1 MKGRLTLGIVIVAV
15 ALLPLLLDPRG
26 YWIRVL
32 TITLLFA
39 AMAQAWNIVGGLA
52 NQTSLGHAAFFGI
65 GAYTSTVLL
74 LKFGI
79 SPWLGMLAGGALG
92 GVAALVIAIPTMRLQ
107 GHYFALA
114 TLAFGEVMRVI
125 ANVWTSLTGGPG
137 GLSVPFVPPGFAAY
151 SFKLLRPHAYI
162 ALVALVV
169 VTAIFEVIRRGA
181 MGYRLR
187 AIKQNPAAAEVIGV
201 DTTRVKLQ
209 AAVISGALIAMLGTL
224 YAQVAVFF
232 DPDTVFGIASI
243 SIRIALIAIIGG
255 VGTAA
260 GPILGAF
267 FIIPLEEIMNDLL
280 SSRAAGLSQL
290 VFGIILIAVILWRPR
305 GFITVLD
312 SLRARLSR
320 SGGAMTILDVR
331 AVSRRFGGLQALSE
345 VTFSVS
351 KGEIV
356 GVIGPNGAGKTT
368 LFSTLVGLIRPD
380 AGTVTLDGK
389 DLAGL
394 EAPHGRRSRDDKNLP
409 ERRLVCRKLGAG

>member
-1 MKGRLTLGIVIVAV
+1 VKRCLPLALLILAA

-32 TITLLFA
+32 TFTLLFA

-65 GAYTSTVLL
+65 GAYTSTILL

-137 GLSVPFVPPGFAAY
+137 GLSVPFVPPSFAGY

-162 ALVALVV
+162 ALAALIV
-169 VTAIFEVIRRGA
+169 VTAIFEMIRRGA

-187 AIKQNPAAAEVIGV
+187 AIRENAPAAEVIGI
-201 DTTRVKLQ
+201 DTTKVKLQ
-209 AAVISGALIAMLGTL
+209 AAVISGVLVAMLGTL
-224 YAQVAVFF
+224 YAQIAVFF

-267 FIIPLEEIMNDLL
+267 FIIPLEESMNALL

-290 VFGIILIAVILWRPR
+290 VFGIVLIAVILWRPR
-305 GFITVLD
+305 GFITVID
-312 SLRARLSR
+312 AVRARLSR
-320 SGGAMTILDVR
+320 
-331 AVSRRFGGLQALSE
+331 AV
-345 VTFSVS
+345 
-351 KGEIV
+351 K
-356 GVIGPNGAGKTT
+356 P
-368 LFSTLVGLIRPD
+368 
-380 AGTVTLDGK
+380 
-389 DLAGL
+389 
-394 EAPHGRRSRDDKNLP
+394 
-409 ERRLVCRKLGAG
+409 

>member
-1 MKGRLTLGIVIVAV
+1 MKRRIALGILIVAA
-15 ALLPLLLDPRG
+15 ALVPLALDPRG

-32 TITLLFA
+32 AITLLFA

-79 SPWLGMLAGGALG
+79 SPWLGMIAGGALG
-92 GVAALVIAIPTMRLQ
+92 GLAAFIVAIPTMRLQ

-137 GLSVPFVPPGFAAY
+137 GLSVPFSPPNFAAY
-151 SFKLLRPHAYI
+151 SFKWLRPHAYI
-162 ALVALVV
+162 ALAALII
-169 VTAIFEVIRRGA
+169 VTVIFEAIRRSA

-187 AIKQNPAAAEVIGV
+187 AIRQNPSAAEVIGV

-224 YAQVAVFF
+224 YAQLAVFF
-232 DPDTVFGIASI
+232 DPDTVFGIADI
-243 SIRIALIAIIGG
+243 SIRIAMIAIIGG

-305 GFITVLD
+305 GFITLFD
-312 SLRARLSR
+312 SLRVRWSR
-320 SGGAMTILDVR
+320 M
-331 AVSRRFGGLQALSE
+331 
-345 VTFSVS
+345 VT
-351 KGEIV
+351 
-356 GVIGPNGAGKTT
+356 P
-368 LFSTLVGLIRPD
+368 
-380 AGTVTLDGK
+380 
-389 DLAGL
+389 
-394 EAPHGRRSRDDKNLP
+394 
-409 ERRLVCRKLGAG
+409 

>member
-1 MKGRLTLGIVIVAV
+1 MKRCLALAVVIAAV

-32 TITLLFA
+32 TFTLLFA

-92 GVAALVIAIPTMRLQ
+92 GLAALVIAIPTMRLQ

-137 GLSVPFVPPGFAAY
+137 GLSVPFVPPNFAAY

-162 ALVALVV
+162 ALAALVV
-169 VTAIFEVIRRGA
+169 VTAIFEIIRRGA

-187 AIKQNPAAAEVIGV
+187 AIKQNTAAAEVIGV

-267 FIIPLEEIMNDLL
+267 FIIPLEEVMNDLL

-290 VFGIILIAVILWRPR
+290 VFGIILISVILWQPH
-305 GFITVLD
+305 GFITLFG
-312 SLRARLSR
+312 SGRARL
-320 SGGAMTILDVR
+320 TR
-331 AVSRRFGGLQALSE
+331 AVAS
-345 VTFSVS
+345 
-351 KGEIV
+351 
-356 GVIGPNGAGKTT
+356 
-368 LFSTLVGLIRPD
+368 
-380 AGTVTLDGK
+380 
-389 DLAGL
+389 
-394 EAPHGRRSRDDKNLP
+394 
-409 ERRLVCRKLGAG
+409 

>member
-1 MKGRLTLGIVIVAV
+1 MKGRISPCLAIAAA

-52 NQTSLGHAAFFGI
+52 NQISLGHAAFFGI

-92 GVAALVIAIPTMRLQ
+92 GLAALVIAVPTMRLQ

-125 ANVWTSLTGGPG
+125 ANVWTSLTGGPA
-137 GLSVPFVPPGFAAY
+137 GLSVPFVPPSLAAY

-162 ALVALVV
+162 ALVALII
-169 VTAIFEVIRRGA
+169 VTAIFKAIRRGA

-187 AIKQNPAAAEVIGV
+187 AIRQNIAAAEVIGI

-209 AAVISGALIAMLGTL
+209 AAVISGSLMAMLGTL

-243 SIRIALIAIIGG
+243 SIRVALIAIIGG

-267 FIIPLEEIMNDLL
+267 FIIPLEELMNGLL
-280 SSRAAGLSQL
+280 SSRAAGLPQF
-290 VFGIILIAVILWRPR
+290 VFGIILIAFILWQPR
-305 GFITVLD
+305 GFVDMLG
-312 SLRARLSR
+312 SLQARLSR
-320 SGGAMTILDVR
+320 
-331 AVSRRFGGLQALSE
+331 
-345 VTFSVS
+345 
-351 KGEIV
+351 K
-356 GVIGPNGAGKTT
+356 
-368 LFSTLVGLIRPD
+368 
-380 AGTVTLDGK
+380 
-389 DLAGL
+389 
-394 EAPHGRRSRDDKNLP
+394 EAP
-409 ERRLVCRKLGAG
+409 

>member
-1 MKGRLTLGIVIVAV
+1 MKGRIALGIVIAAA

-32 TITLLFA
+32 AITLLFA
-39 AMAQAWNIVGGLA
+39 SMAQTWNIVGGLA
-52 NQTSLGHAAFFGI
+52 NQISLGHAAFFGI

-79 SPWLGMLAGGALG
+79 SPWLGMFAGGALG
-92 GVAALVIAIPTMRLQ
+92 GLAAFVIAIPTMRLQ

-137 GLSVPFVPPGFAAY
+137 GLSVPFAAPSFWDY

-162 ALVALVV
+162 ALAALVI
-169 VTAIFEVIRRGA
+169 VTAIFEGIRRSA

-187 AIKQNPAAAEVIGV
+187 AIRQNPAAAEVIGV

-232 DPDTVFGIASI
+232 DPDTVFGIAGI

-260 GPILGAF
+260 GPILGAL
-267 FIIPLEEIMNDLL
+267 FIIPLEELMNDLL

-290 VFGIILIAVILWRPR
+290 VFGVILIAVILWRPR
-305 GFITVLD
+305 GFITVFD
-312 SLRARLSR
+312 KLRARWSR
-320 SGGAMTILDVR
+320 TVR
-331 AVSRRFGGLQALSE
+331 
-345 VTFSVS
+345 
-351 KGEIV
+351 
-356 GVIGPNGAGKTT
+356 P
-368 LFSTLVGLIRPD
+368 
-380 AGTVTLDGK
+380 
-389 DLAGL
+389 
-394 EAPHGRRSRDDKNLP
+394 
-409 ERRLVCRKLGAG
+409 

>member
-1 MKGRLTLGIVIVAV
+1 MKRCLPLAAVIVLT

-32 TITLLFA
+32 TFTLLFA

-92 GVAALVIAIPTMRLQ
+92 GLAAFIIAIPTMRLQ

-137 GLSVPFVPPGFAAY
+137 GLSVPFVPPSFVAY

-162 ALVALVV
+162 ALAALVV
-169 VTAIFEVIRRGA
+169 VTAIFEIIRRGA

-267 FIIPLEEIMNDLL
+267 FIIPLEEVMNDLL

-305 GFITVLD
+305 GFITVFN
-312 SLRARLSR
+312 SWRA
-320 SGGAMTILDVR
+320 
-331 AVSRRFGGLQALSE
+331 
-345 VTFSVS
+345 
-351 KGEIV
+351 
-356 GVIGPNGAGKTT
+356 
-368 LFSTLVGLIRPD
+368 
-380 AGTVTLDGK
+380 
-389 DLAGL
+389 
-394 EAPHGRRSRDDKNLP
+394 RRSRT
-409 ERRLVCRKLGAG
+409 VAS

>member
-1 MKGRLTLGIVIVAV
+1 MKNRIALGILIVAA
-15 ALLPLLLDPRG
+15 ALLPLALDPRG

-32 TITLLFA
+32 TFTLLFA

-137 GLSVPFVPPGFAAY
+137 GLSVPFVPPSFAAY

-162 ALVALVV
+162 ALVALIV
-169 VTAIFEVIRRGA
+169 VTVIFEIIRRGA

-187 AIKQNPAAAEVIGV
+187 AIKENAPAAEVIGI
-201 DTTRVKLQ
+201 DTTKVKLQ
-209 AAVISGALIAMLGTL
+209 AAVISGILTAMLGTL
-224 YAQVAVFF
+224 YAQIAVFF

-267 FIIPLEEIMNDLL
+267 FIIPLEEIMNAWL

-290 VFGIILIAVILWRPR
+290 VFGVILIAVILWRPR
-305 GFITVLD
+305 GFITVID
-312 SLRARLSR
+312 ALRARLSR
-320 SGGAMTILDVR
+320 
-331 AVSRRFGGLQALSE
+331 
-345 VTFSVS
+345 
-351 KGEIV
+351 
-356 GVIGPNGAGKTT
+356 
-368 LFSTLVGLIRPD
+368 
-380 AGTVTLDGK
+380 TVK
-389 DLAGL
+389 
-394 EAPHGRRSRDDKNLP
+394 P
-409 ERRLVCRKLGAG
+409 

>member
-1 MKGRLTLGIVIVAV
+1 MKRCLALAAMIAIA
-15 ALLPLLLDPRG
+15 ALLPQLLDPRG

-32 TITLLFA
+32 TFTLLFA

-79 SPWLGMLAGGALG
+79 SPWLGMLAGGTLG

-137 GLSVPFVPPGFAAY
+137 GLSVPFVPPSFSAY

-162 ALVALVV
+162 ALAALVV

-187 AIKQNPAAAEVIGV
+187 AIKQNVAAAEVIGI

-209 AAVISGALIAMLGTL
+209 AAVISGTLMAMLGTL

-255 VGTAA
+255 VGTAF

-305 GFITVLD
+305 GFITLFD
-312 SLRARLSR
+312 SLRARFSR
-320 SGGAMTILDVR
+320 
-331 AVSRRFGGLQALSE
+331 
-345 VTFSVS
+345 
-351 KGEIV
+351 
-356 GVIGPNGAGKTT
+356 
-368 LFSTLVGLIRPD
+368 
-380 AGTVTLDGK
+380 TV
-389 DLAGL
+389 A
-394 EAPHGRRSRDDKNLP
+394 S
-409 ERRLVCRKLGAG
+409 

>member
-1 MKGRLTLGIVIVAV
+1 MKRCLPLVLLILAA

-32 TITLLFA
+32 TFTLLFG

-79 SPWLGMLAGGALG
+79 SPWLGMVAGGALG
-92 GVAALVIAIPTMRLQ
+92 GVAALIIAIPTMRLQ

-137 GLSVPFVPPGFAAY
+137 GLSVPFVPPSFAAY

-162 ALVALVV
+162 ALVALIV
-169 VTAIFEVIRRGA
+169 VTLIFEMIRRGA

-187 AIKQNPAAAEVIGV
+187 AIKQNAPAAEVIGI

-209 AAVISGALIAMLGTL
+209 AAVISGVLVAMLGTL
-224 YAQVAVFF
+224 YAQIAVFF
-232 DPDTVFGIASI
+232 DPDTVFGIAGI

-267 FIIPLEEIMNDLL
+267 FIIPLEEIMNALL

-305 GFITVLD
+305 GFITVID
-312 SLRARLSR
+312 AVRARLSR
-320 SGGAMTILDVR
+320 
-331 AVSRRFGGLQALSE
+331 AV
-345 VTFSVS
+345 
-351 KGEIV
+351 K
-356 GVIGPNGAGKTT
+356 P
-368 LFSTLVGLIRPD
+368 
-380 AGTVTLDGK
+380 
-389 DLAGL
+389 
-394 EAPHGRRSRDDKNLP
+394 
-409 ERRLVCRKLGAG
+409 

>member
-1 MKGRLTLGIVIVAV
+1 MKRCLALAVVIAAA

-32 TITLLFA
+32 TFTLLFA

-79 SPWLGMLAGGALG
+79 SPWLGMVAGGALG

-137 GLSVPFVPPGFAAY
+137 GLSVPFVPPSFAAY

-162 ALVALVV
+162 ALAALVV
-169 VTAIFEVIRRGA
+169 VTAIFVGIRRSA

-187 AIKQNPAAAEVIGV
+187 AIKQNTAAAEVIGV

-267 FIIPLEEIMNDLL
+267 FIIPLEEVMNDLL

-290 VFGIILIAVILWRPR
+290 VFGIILISVILWRPR
-305 GFITVLD
+305 GFITVFG

-320 SGGAMTILDVR
+320 AGA
-331 AVSRRFGGLQALSE
+331 
-345 VTFSVS
+345 
-351 KGEIV
+351 
-356 GVIGPNGAGKTT
+356 P
-368 LFSTLVGLIRPD
+368 
-380 AGTVTLDGK
+380 
-389 DLAGL
+389 
-394 EAPHGRRSRDDKNLP
+394 
-409 ERRLVCRKLGAG
+409 

>member
-1 MKGRLTLGIVIVAV
+1 MKGRITPCILIAAA
-15 ALLPLLLDPRG
+15 ALLPLALDPRG

-52 NQTSLGHAAFFGI
+52 NQISLGHAAFLGI

-79 SPWLGMLAGGALG
+79 SPWLGMLAGCALG
-92 GVAALVIAIPTMRLQ
+92 GLAAFIIAIPTMRLQ

-137 GLSVPFVPPGFAAY
+137 GLSVPFVPPSFSAY

-162 ALVALVV
+162 ALVALAV
-169 VTAIFEVIRRGA
+169 VTMIFEAIRRGA

-187 AIKQNPAAAEVIGV
+187 AIKQNLAAAEVIGI

-209 AAVISGALIAMLGTL
+209 AAVISGTLTAMLGTL

-255 VGTAA
+255 IGTAA

-290 VFGIILIAVILWRPR
+290 VFGIILIAVILWQPR
-305 GFITVLD
+305 GFINMFT
-312 SLRARLSR
+312 SLRARLLR
-320 SGGAMTILDVR
+320 T
-331 AVSRRFGGLQALSE
+331 
-345 VTFSVS
+345 
-351 KGEIV
+351 
-356 GVIGPNGAGKTT
+356 GVP
-368 LFSTLVGLIRPD
+368 
-380 AGTVTLDGK
+380 
-389 DLAGL
+389 
-394 EAPHGRRSRDDKNLP
+394 
-409 ERRLVCRKLGAG
+409 

>member
-1 MKGRLTLGIVIVAV
+1 MKIRVAPCV
-15 ALLPLLLDPRG
+15 AIAALALLPLLLDPRG

-52 NQTSLGHAAFFGI
+52 NQISLGHAAFFGI

-92 GVAALVIAIPTMRLQ
+92 GLAAFVIAIPTMRLQ

-137 GLSVPFVPPGFAAY
+137 GLSIPFVPPSFAAY
-151 SFKLLRPHAYI
+151 SFKVLRPHAYI
-162 ALVALVV
+162 ALAALVV
-169 VTAIFEVIRRGA
+169 VTVIFEAIRRGA

-187 AIKQNPAAAEVIGV
+187 AIKQNLAAAEVVGV
-201 DTTRVKLQ
+201 DTTRVKLK
-209 AAVISGALIAMLGTL
+209 AAVISGALTAMLGTL
-224 YAQVAVFF
+224 YAQLAVFF
-232 DPDTVFGIASI
+232 DPDTVFGIAGI
-243 SIRIALIAIIGG
+243 SIRIALIAIVGG

-260 GPILGAF
+260 GPVLGAF

-290 VFGIILIAVILWRPR
+290 VFGLILIAVILWQPR
-305 GFITVLD
+305 GFIT
-312 SLRARLSR
+312 
-320 SGGAMTILDVR
+320 
-331 AVSRRFGGLQALSE
+331 
-345 VTFSVS
+345 
-351 KGEIV
+351 
-356 GVIGPNGAGKTT
+356 
-368 LFSTLVGLIRPD
+368 LFTSWQT
-380 AGTVTLDGK
+380 
-389 DLAGL
+389 
-394 EAPHGRRSRDDKNLP
+394 
-409 ERRLVCRKLGAG
+409 RKLRTETP

>member
-1 MKGRLTLGIVIVAV
+1 MKRCLALAVVIAAV
-15 ALLPLLLDPRG
+15 ALLPSLLDPRG

-32 TITLLFA
+32 TFTLLFA

-92 GVAALVIAIPTMRLQ
+92 GLAALVIAIPTMRLQ

-162 ALVALVV
+162 ALAALVV
-169 VTAIFEVIRRGA
+169 VTAIFEIIRRGA
-181 MGYRLR
+181 MGYRLG
-187 AIKQNPAAAEVIGV
+187 AIKQNVAAAEVIGV

-267 FIIPLEEIMNDLL
+267 FIIPLEEVMNDLL
-280 SSRAAGLSQL
+280 SSRAAGLPQL

-305 GFITVLD
+305 GFITVVG

-320 SGGAMTILDVR
+320 VVAS
-331 AVSRRFGGLQALSE
+331 
-345 VTFSVS
+345 
-351 KGEIV
+351 
-356 GVIGPNGAGKTT
+356 
-368 LFSTLVGLIRPD
+368 
-380 AGTVTLDGK
+380 
-389 DLAGL
+389 
-394 EAPHGRRSRDDKNLP
+394 
-409 ERRLVCRKLGAG
+409 

>member
-1 MKGRLTLGIVIVAV
+1 MRGRLALAILILAA

-32 TITLLFA
+32 TLTLLFA

-52 NQTSLGHAAFFGI
+52 NRISLGHAAFFGI

-74 LKFGI
+74 LKFGV

-114 TLAFGEVMRVI
+114 TLAFGETLRVI
-125 ANVWTSLTGGPG
+125 ANVWTSVTGGPG
-137 GLSVPFVPPGFAAY
+137 GLSVPFVPPSFAGY

-162 ALVALVV
+162 ALVALIT
-169 VTAIFEVIRRGA
+169 VTAIFEGIRRGA

-187 AIKQNPAAAEVIGV
+187 AIRQDAAAAEVIGI

-209 AAVISGALIAMLGTL
+209 AAVISGVLTAMLGTL
-224 YAQVAVFF
+224 YAQIAVFF
-232 DPDTVFGIASI
+232 DPDTVFGIAGI
-243 SIRIALIAIIGG
+243 SIRIAMIAIIGG

-267 FIIPLEEIMNDLL
+267 FIIPLEELMNDLL

-290 VFGIILIAVILWRPR
+290 VFGVILIGVILWQPH
-305 GFITVLD
+305 GFITVI
-312 SLRARLSR
+312 RWFRGRWSR
-320 SGGAMTILDVR
+320 MATS
-331 AVSRRFGGLQALSE
+331 
-345 VTFSVS
+345 
-351 KGEIV
+351 
-356 GVIGPNGAGKTT
+356 
-368 LFSTLVGLIRPD
+368 
-380 AGTVTLDGK
+380 
-389 DLAGL
+389 
-394 EAPHGRRSRDDKNLP
+394 
-409 ERRLVCRKLGAG
+409 

>member
-1 MKGRLTLGIVIVAV
+1 VKRCLPLALLIVVA

-32 TITLLFA
+32 TFTLLFA

-65 GAYTSTVLL
+65 GAYTSTILL

-137 GLSVPFVPPGFAAY
+137 GLSVPFVPPSFSAY

-162 ALVALVV
+162 ALAALIV
-169 VTAIFEVIRRGA
+169 VTVIFEMIRRGA

-187 AIKQNPAAAEVIGV
+187 AIKQNAPAAEVIGI

-209 AAVISGALIAMLGTL
+209 AAVISGVLVAMLGTL
-224 YAQVAVFF
+224 YAQIAVFF

-267 FIIPLEEIMNDLL
+267 FIIPLEETMNALL

-305 GFITVLD
+305 GFITVID
-312 SLRARLSR
+312 AFRARLSR
-320 SGGAMTILDVR
+320 
-331 AVSRRFGGLQALSE
+331 AV
-345 VTFSVS
+345 
-351 KGEIV
+351 K
-356 GVIGPNGAGKTT
+356 P
-368 LFSTLVGLIRPD
+368 
-380 AGTVTLDGK
+380 
-389 DLAGL
+389 
-394 EAPHGRRSRDDKNLP
+394 
-409 ERRLVCRKLGAG
+409 